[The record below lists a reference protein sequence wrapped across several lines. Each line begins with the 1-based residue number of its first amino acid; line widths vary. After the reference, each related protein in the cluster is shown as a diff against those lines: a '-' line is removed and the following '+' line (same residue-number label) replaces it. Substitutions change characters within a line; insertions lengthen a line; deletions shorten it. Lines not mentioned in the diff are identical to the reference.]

1 MKLSYSHSGRQFF
14 FLTLTVAGRRKIL
27 SQLVDEKTRPRLTEV
42 GEVVKAALLAL
53 HLVNEAVAVSDFV
66 IMPDH
71 FHFIMIIDYGRDKTA
86 SPLYLAHRLLD
97 AVERFLEVAGMDGAS
112 GGPEPR
118 PMESSTKYGGPE
130 PRPMEGST
138 EYVAPEPRPKEG
150 STKYG
155 GPEPLPMEGSTK
167 FAREKMAGFI
177 REAIAAEAAAWRGG
191 EERAEPRRIFDRDC
205 YIELSFDP
213 RQLSA
218 TRRYIKLNPARA
230 LWKLRHPDRF
240 RRVEIPAEKLLGAA
254 TGLVASRGGGAGMD
268 GASPRTPRLAGESG
282 WLNSVEP
289 SLGRGSGRSPVH
301 SRVFHAMGDITLLG
315 SPFFF
320 HVRLTLKKTVAE
332 HEAAIA
338 EIVEQARRGRIPVSG
353 FISPGEREALRRLK
367 ATPGARFVKLLPHA
381 LPPRYDPSAEDSREI
396 AAGRLLLL
404 SGCPNTP
411 KISSLEMRRNA
422 AAAHEFRRNC
432 LAMNDLAAALCAR

>member
-14 FLTLTVAGRRKIL
+14 FLTLTVVGRRKIL
-27 SQLVDEKTRPRLTEV
+27 SQLVDEKTRPLLTEV

-53 HLVNEAVAVSDFV
+53 HVVNEAVVVSDFV

-71 FHFIMIIDYGRDKTA
+71 FHFIMIIDYGRDKAA

-112 GGPEPR
+112 PLLGHPLRGQPAAGG
-118 PMESSTKYGGPE
+118 
-130 PRPMEGST
+130 
-138 EYVAPEPRPKEG
+138 
-150 STKYG
+150 YG
-155 GPEPLPMEGSTK
+155 GPEPLPMEGSTGCG
-167 FAREKMAGFI
+167 RETMAALI
-177 REAIAAEAAAWRGG
+177 REAIAVEAAAWRGG
-191 EERAEPRRIFDRDC
+191 EGRVEPRRVFDRDC

-213 RQLSA
+213 RQLGA

-396 AAGRLLLL
+396 AAGRLVIL
-404 SGCPNTP
+404 SAFPDTP
-411 KISSLEMRRNA
+411 AVASPAMKRDPA
-422 AAAHEFRRNC
+422 ASHRFRQNC
-432 LAMNDLAAALCAR
+432 LAMNDLAAKLCAEG

>member
-97 AVERFLEVAGMDGAS
+97 AVERFLGGAGMDGAS

-118 PMESSTKYGGPE
+118 PME
-130 PRPMEGST
+130 
-138 EYVAPEPRPKEG
+138 
-150 STKYG
+150 
-155 GPEPLPMEGSTK
+155 GSTK
-167 FAREKMAGFI
+167 FARETMAGFI

-191 EERAEPRRIFDRDC
+191 EERAEPRRVFDRDC

-254 TGLVASRGGGAGMD
+254 
-268 GASPRTPRLAGESG
+268 
-282 WLNSVEP
+282 
-289 SLGRGSGRSPVH
+289 GSGRSPVH